1 MWHYHPRVAELA
13 KAEWAMEVAAR
24 AEPRAEAMAGAGK
37 AVAREEVMVAVAMAE
52 ATVEVRGVGWEVEK
66 VAAAMA

>member
-1 MWHYHPRVAELA
+1 
-13 KAEWAMEVAAR
+13 MEVAAR

-52 ATVEVRGVGWEVEK
+52 ATVEVRGGGWEVEK